1 MLSGILSSIV
11 GGTKGLAPRRTRG
24 PIRPAPSN
32 DERVSSPDQA
42 EEDFTKGL
50 LISLREP
57 TSADYVAANAQK
69 SVSDVQEGD
78 GTVTVQE
85 LATGRLEKLF
95 GRMPALQKDEDDQQA
110 FNVREKSLRPPK
122 TQAGKEIQLT
132 FPPEE
137 NKEIPKEVQEEIAQD
152 NAKKLLVLRFSPE
165 GDLDRLAPNLS
176 VTFSQPMVELSSLQN
191 LSEENCHVPVQI
203 IPRPQNGRWR
213 WIGTKTVM
221 YEPESRFDFATEYK
235 VLIEKGT
242 TSVTGGKLASKVA
255 FSFSTPP
262 PKLTQSYPRGTHH
275 KPSGLIGYAQ
285 FDQRVKPVDVIKTLT
300 VNGRK
305 AEARV
310 VSHAEVQQLL
320 SADRDKDKFEQYHST
335 LQQYISTAIPNQHLF
350 FAFEDKFDLGTK
362 MEVAFK
368 DIPSAEGPKR
378 QNASQSFAFETY
390 GAFVIDHNR
399 WRGDLVP
406 YQALSVR
413 FTNSIDVS
421 SFDLEKY
428 VKIVPDIPFSVSVSG
443 ATVTLQAQTKA
454 KTRYTVAFS
463 GDINDIYG
471 QSLTGALSEQFKVG
485 SARQSIQALQP
496 ANFVWDHTLNGD
508 EPSLDFVTVNVPQF
522 TMAFYQVSPED
533 ISFFHRY
540 TGLLSWYTLHRNN
553 EFREQFKRLKRIGKQ
568 TIHVKSEDDSP
579 TITSTKVTQY
589 LQHPEAQLGQ
599 ILVLTKRPK
608 KESQSQWIYFSWIQC
623 TRLGVDTF
631 MDKTSSYVWVNSL
644 ADGRP
649 VSDVEV
655 SSNFENAKV
664 NIDGVAKLHY
674 RNLVVAKR
682 GNDVAILAN
691 LRPAHDN
698 LDSFK
703 MIVFDDRG
711 LYKPNEQVNFK
722 GYFREVVTYGENDEF
737 KSLKCKP
744 NAEWKW
750 EVYDSRG
757 VSYGKGNV
765 TCNRWSSFHLTIESI
780 PDNVNLGEHRISF
793 SHSNYSHTH
802 TFKVQEFRTPEYS
815 VSTSVPSLKYLVG
828 SCAVAKT
835 SAKYYSGGGLSGA
848 EAKWKVTQQN
858 SFYTPPNQG
867 KFTFSS
873 HTPYWWRFDSQNDSN
888 DSMKTFVGKSDSSGE
903 HALCIQFDESQR
915 TERVPV
921 TIRAE
926 CMVQDVNRQALSSST
941 SFIVHPSS
949 LYVGVR
955 LKKSFVPQGGNM
967 YLNAVVCDIEGKEQK
982 NSQIKFTIEKAVQ
995 VRRGT
1000 IFVTKNLVVLQE
1012 YRQFSDPDK
1021 DFSFTM
1027 KDGGSYVITA
1037 EVEDALGR
1045 VNKVKSYFA
1054 VSGDRD
1060 SSFSKTVQITRDSL
1074 TLIANQVTYAP
1085 GDVAKI
1091 LVQSPYGKP
1100 DEAIMFVVCEKVT
1113 LRERFILDDTGCKV
1127 LSVKIKKEFV
1137 PNCRVYV
1144 YVVGQDDRLASDGTP
1159 ISDESVHKRPAHCSG
1174 SLELRIP
1181 PLLHTLNVNA
1191 TVSSPTV
1198 TPGADVDAQVRIVDD
1213 GGKPVSN
1220 AEVSLVCVDEA
1231 VLSLTGYRIS
1241 NPISLITSYSA
1252 SLNIESIRSCVSMK
1266 ELKSIRF
1273 EKKKERIIM
1282 KKNAKSKRSKTMLA
1296 PHVLMAMP
1304 TSRRRCEKMAFEE
1317 SEEIDEEE
1325 CDDSDS
1331 DNDDDDSDDDDGD
1344 DDGKPIAERSDFRP
1358 IAAFLPCLVTDE
1370 NGMVK
1375 TTIALPQNLTRF
1387 RITAVVVNGDDQFGI
1402 GETQVVTQLPL
1413 SLRPSL
1419 PRFMNFGD
1427 KNVEL
1432 AVVLHNQTGEAVNVE
1447 VGVRMTN
1454 IQLMN
1459 DKQGYLVSLPAGKR
1473 TELRFPV
1480 ETVKPGTARFQI
1492 GAATTGRKDSFADAT
1507 TTKVPVYT
1515 PATSEA
1521 FATYGEIDEG
1531 GISQPVRAP
1540 FNVYPQFG
1548 GLDIQTS
1555 STAIAS
1561 LADCFL
1567 YLYHYEFSCAEQTA
1581 SRILSI
1587 VAVAE
1592 ILQAFKVKNCP
1603 SPTEVKSNI
1612 LASFK
1617 RLLELQRSSGGF
1629 GFWVD
1634 SRYVS
1639 LHSTNHVAHALVR
1652 AKNDRHDV
1660 PNKVYTRV
1668 ISFISSM
1675 KSHARREGYSK
1686 VCELALRAY
1695 AVYTLSL
1702 MDEKVCGVQDVSILK
1717 EAERIF
1723 EEGNGVSAT
1732 ILTAESLAWLCFAMF
1747 VSSTDKAQ
1755 HKHVKEILHWIKNRV
1770 NETAETANFITSFS
1784 DPGESKMVLL
1794 HSNIRTDA
1802 VIVDML
1808 ITVDP
1813 KNDLIPK
1820 FVKGIQARKGANGR
1834 FRNTQENIFVLLALK
1849 KYFNT
1854 FEAKVP
1860 DFNAR
1865 VWLDETFC
1873 GEAAFKGR
1881 SADSATIKVPMSYMI
1896 PENETPQEPESK
1908 NLILHKEGQG
1918 RMYYRLGMTY
1928 APRDLNMPALS
1939 CGFTISRTFE
1949 GVTSKNHVQKGKNG
1963 EWIFAAGELVR
1974 VRITLSN
1981 QSRRYHVAM
1990 VDKLPAAL
1998 EVLNPD
2004 LKGSGSDSEV
2014 SGGAGRSWW
2023 SWRNWFEHQNLRTER
2038 VEAFTSLLWEGAHE
2052 FSYVCRATALGEFVA
2067 PPCHVEEMYAPEL
2080 FGRSAVDKVTVRYMK

>member
-722 GYFREVVTYGENDEF
+722 GYFREVVFHGENKGF
-737 KSLKCKP
+737 KTLKCVP
-744 NAEWKW
+744 NIDLDW
-750 EVYDSRG
+750 EAFDSRN
-757 VSYGKGNV
+757 VSYGKGTV
-765 TCNRWSSFHLTIESI
+765 TSNEWSSFQLTIESI
-780 PDNVNLGEHRISF
+780 PDNVNLGDHCITF
-793 SHSNYSHTH
+793 KHSNSSHTH
-802 TFKVQEFRTPEYS
+802 RFKVQEFRTPEYS
-815 VSTSVPSLKYLVG
+815 VSTSVPSQKYLVG

-835 SAKYYSGGGLSGA
+835 SAQYYSGGGLVGA
-848 EAKWKVTQQN
+848 DAFWKVSQHN
-858 SFYTPPNQG
+858 SSYTPPNQG
-867 KFTFSS
+867 KFSFVSY
-873 HTPYWWRFDSQNDSN
+873 TPYWWSSDYHNDSN
-888 DSMKTFVGKSDSSGE
+888 DFVKTFVGKSDSSGE

-915 TERVPV
+915 AERVPV
-921 TIRAE
+921 NIRAE
-926 CMVQDVNRQALSSST
+926 CTVQDINRQSISSST
-941 SFIVHPSS
+941 SFIVHPSA
-949 LYVGVR
+949 LYVGMR
-955 LKKSFVPQGGNM
+955 LKKTFVPQGGNM
-967 YLNAVVCDIEGKEQK
+967 YLNAVVCDIEGKERK

-1000 IFVTKNLVVLQE
+1000 IFVTKNLVILQE
-1012 YRQFSDPDK
+1012 YREFTDPEK

-1027 KDGGSYVITA
+1027 KDGGSYSITA
-1037 EVEDALGR
+1037 EVEDAQGR

-1054 VSGDRD
+1054 VSGDKD
-1060 SSFSKTVQITRDSL
+1060 SAFSKSVQITDDAV
-1074 TLIANQVTYAP
+1074 TLIANQITYAP
-1085 GDVAKI
+1085 GDIAKI

-1100 DEAIMFVVCEKVT
+1100 DDAIMFVVCQSIVH
-1113 LRERFILDDTGCKV
+1113 RERFTLDDAGCTV
-1127 LSVKIKKEFV
+1127 LSVEIKKEFV
-1137 PNCRVYV
+1137 PNCSVYV
-1144 YVVGQDDRLASDGTP
+1144 YIAGQDDHLAPDGTP
-1159 ISDESVHKRPAHCSG
+1159 ITDENAPKRPAHAIG
-1174 SLELRIP
+1174 TLMLDIP
-1181 PLLHTLNVNA
+1181 PLLHTLSVTTTVN
-1191 TVSSPTV
+1191 SPTV
-1198 TPGADVDAQVRIVDD
+1198 SPGDTVEAQVRIVDAS
-1213 GGKPVSN
+1213 GKPVSN
-1220 AEVSLVCVDEA
+1220 AEVTLVCVDEA

-1241 NPISLITSYSA
+1241 DPISLIASYST
-1252 SLNIESIRSCVSMK
+1252 SLNIQSNRSQVCMK
-1266 ELKSIRF
+1266 ELKAIHF
-1273 EKKKERIIM
+1273 EM
-1282 KKNAKSKRSKTMLA
+1282 K
-1296 PHVLMAMP
+1296 
-1304 TSRRRCEKMAFEE
+1304 
-1317 SEEIDEEE
+1317 EEE
-1325 CDDSDS
+1325 MELDFCCVQSSMIQEAPMRMCAFAPPPPPAAQMQQSMLICDEDGTRMEE
-1331 DNDDDDSDDDDGD
+1331 NDFGGEAEDGD
-1344 DDGKPIAERSDFRP
+1344 AAPIAERNDFRS
-1358 IAAFLPCLVTDE
+1358 IAAFLPCLVTDDY
-1370 NGMVK
+1370 GLVK
-1375 TTIALPQNLTRF
+1375 TNFTLPDNLTRF
-1387 RITAVVVNGDDQFGI
+1387 RITAVAVNGHDQFGI
-1402 GETQVVTQLPL
+1402 GETQVISQLPL